1 MFAIRSHIPT
11 LRVNIPTLRVNI
23 DVCYQES
30 HTYFEG
36 EYLCLL

>member
-11 LRVNIPTLRVNI
+11 LRVNIC
-23 DVCYQES
+23 VCYEES

-36 EYLCLL
+36 EY